1 MRTNL
6 YNEVAEM
13 KNYEV
18 ITAEEAEA
26 LKNNENLK
34 WFETYTD
41 ELGRELICIT
51 ASLEGE
57 EDMNRVLIIAE

>member
-1 MRTNL
+1 MRANL

-13 KNYEV
+13 RNYEV
-18 ITAEEAEA
+18 ITSKEAEA

-41 ELGRELICIT
+41 ELGRELISIT

-57 EDMNRVLIIAE
+57 EDINRVLIIAE